1 MKSTRLITSGQLAE
15 LAACDG
21 SLAFL
26 AMVQGAIFATVVT
39 ALVLRAPWGPSLVL
53 TVVLAGTVWPQLRL
67 WRRRAALVEALPQ
80 VEVTHIDGEPYDAE
94 EGACVH

>member
-1 MKSTRLITSGQLAE
+1 MKSTRLITSAQLAE

-26 AMVQGAIFATVVT
+26 AMVQGGMIATVVT
-39 ALVLRAPWGPSLVL
+39 ALVLREPWGLSLL
-53 TVVLAGTVWPQLRL
+53 LIVVLAGTLWPQLRL
-67 WRRRAALVEALPQ
+67 WRQRAALVEALPR